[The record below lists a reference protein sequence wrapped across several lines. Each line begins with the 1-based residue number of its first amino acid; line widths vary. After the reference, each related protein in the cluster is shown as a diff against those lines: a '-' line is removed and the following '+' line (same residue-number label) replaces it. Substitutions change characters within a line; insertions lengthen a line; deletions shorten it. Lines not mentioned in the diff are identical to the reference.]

1 MVDKAI
7 VLHDILIPSICI
19 LYKEDFSNIRFGVSE
34 RNICARLAHHMENIM
49 REYDAKNGTSFFT
62 SYYADVEYNRM
73 GNGDMKF
80 YEDSQKRPRY
90 MVSDLL
96 IQSRG
101 YEGNLLAVELKK
113 KGATKEAIDNDIKRL
128 KSLVTPG
135 SLSQLTGCVHD
146 TLLGAFIIYS
156 KDGVDMEIFE
166 FSSEK
171 ENVVSRKYSLRCLF
185 RDYDETKVMAMDF
198 CDEIQCWLID
208 LDEPFVPR
216 WTYKDREN

>member
-7 VLHDILIPSICI
+7 VLHDILIPSICK
-19 LYKEDFSNIRFGVSE
+19 LYKKDFSNIRFDVSE

-49 REYDAKNGTSFFT
+49 REYDAKNRTSFFT

-73 GNGDMKF
+73 GNGDMKY
-80 YEDSQKRPRY
+80 YEDSLKRPKY

-156 KDGVDMEIFE
+156 KNGVNMDIFE
-166 FSSEK
+166 FSSNEEK
-171 ENVVSRKYSLRCLF
+171 VIPRKYSLRCLF
-185 RDYDETKVMAMDF
+185 RDYDETMVEAMEI
-198 CDEIQCWLID
+198 CDGTQCRLID
-208 LDEPFVPR
+208 LDKPFVPKL
-216 WTYKDREN
+216 TFKDGEN